1 MIPVFFKSV
10 TFFFTVT
17 SSDSTYDIK
26 KLVDICSE
34 KYCFNKYK
42 TFPCIDL
49 CKHLFSCSCLDYKNG
64 HVCKHLHK
72 IHAFANLNS
81 HKDHPSNAN
90 TDFSSKQYA
99 SSRDTDSS
107 TSTRDCTELKIQHI
121 EQKLNTIAEQIKNNP
136 SVQKHRLDN
145 ILSALDHII
154 AANEGSNQWK
164 ISKRQ
169 RKFLL
174 MLRICCSLDLDQ
186 LSKSLVGSQNP
197 V

>member
-1 MIPVFFKSV
+1 MRSIASTSV
-10 TFFFTVT
+10 KHFLA
-17 SSDSTYDIK
+17 STYVNI
-26 KLVDICSE
+26 
-34 KYCFNKYK
+34 F
-42 TFPCIDL
+42 
-49 CKHLFSCSCLDYKNG
+49 FSCSCLDYKNG

-107 TSTRDCTELKIQHI
+107 TSTRDCTELKIKHI

-136 SVQKHRLDN
+136 SVQKHRVDN

-154 AANEGSNQWK
+154 AANEGSNQIHNSMKDFKKTEK
-164 ISKRQ
+164 ISSNAKNLLQPRFRPTVKKPGRIPKPRL
-169 RKFLL
+169 RKPTEEEMRNLL
-174 MLRICCSLDLDQ
+174 IL
-186 LSKSLVGSQNP
+186 P
-197 V
+197 